1 MWNSLKARGN
11 HRMQNILTF
20 LFNNQVLR
28 NKQRRSQDGFT
39 LIELLVAMIIAA
51 LVITPILGLMVNM
64 LDTDRKEQSKTSSQ
78 QEIQSAIDYMAHDL
92 EQAVYIYDADGMYG
106 NTAKGQLPNPTETNK
121 VPVLVFWKRYVLEKN
136 QNVTVGG
143 TNKTASCLVK
153 LPSPPFG
160 PGGCDDHDYT
170 LYSLVAYY
178 LVKDNNTTWN
188 STTARIVRWEI
199 RDGIRD
205 LTGSETRTET
215 VSGTTKSVKYLLL
228 PNPGFMPFDVS
239 LEGDLAKK
247 LGNWVKHSDAY
258 NLQVNQLTTLVDFI
272 DQSTTTAPA
281 LVACNTAAGEQQVP
295 DYSNSSVPAAL
306 RTGSFY
312 TCVNSKQ
319 YIARLYLR
327 GNALARIENGA
338 TYSSNKS
345 DFFPSA
351 NIQIKGRGFLGVE

>member
-20 LFNNQVLR
+20 LFKNQFLR

-106 NTAKGQLPNPTETNK
+106 NNTKGITGIVSQLPSPTETN
-121 VPVLVFWKRYVLEKN
+121 VPVLVFWKRYILDKD
-136 QNVTVGG
+136 QNVKVG
-143 TNKTASCLVK
+143 TTSTTAGCLVN
-153 LPSPPFG
+153 LPSPP
-160 PGGCDDHDYT
+160 GGCNQQDYT

-178 LVKDNNTTWN
+178 LVQNDNNSPTWN
-188 STTARIVRWEI
+188 STTTRIVRWEI

-205 LTGSETRTET
+205 LAGSETRTEAT
-215 VSGTTKSVKYLLL
+215 NNVKYLLL
-228 PNPGFMPFDVS
+228 PNPGFMPFDLS
-239 LEGDLAKK
+239 SQGDLAKK
-247 LGNWVKHSDAY
+247 LGNWVKHPDTY
-258 NLQVNQLTTLVDFI
+258 DLRVTPLTTLVDFI
-272 DQSTTTAPA
+272 DQSTTTAPT
-281 LVACNTAAGEQQVP
+281 LVPCNTAVGEQQVP
-295 DYSNSSVPAAL
+295 DYSNSSVPPAL
-306 RTGSFY
+306 KTGSFY